1 MLSSVERPIG
11 GKLAA
16 HLRATML
23 GTVGE
28 HIVFSH
34 GFGTDQAAWSQ
45 IAPPLSLGARCVLF
59 DLPGASPVLPVSFD
73 ERRYRSIAGY
83 ADDLLNLLDELEIS
97 RCTYVGHSVSG
108 MVGVL
113 AAIEAPE
120 RFSKLVL
127 LNASPRYINCPGY
140 VGGFETGEIDA
151 LLEAMSSNY
160 QAWVAGFSSLVMPA
174 GLPSAL
180 ADFSAGLPSMRPD
193 VSTRIARMI
202 FQGDT
207 RHILPQLKVPT
218 LLLQS
223 REDVAVPP
231 EVAAY
236 LLAKIPAAELKWIDA
251 AGHLPHMSA
260 PDQVLEVLRGHLY

>member
-1 MLSSVERPIG
+1 MLSSPEGPVG
-11 GKLAA
+11 GKLAV
-16 HLRATML
+16 RFNVTML

-28 HIVFSH
+28 HIIFSH
-34 GFGTDQAAWSQ
+34 GFGTNQAAWSQ
-45 IAPPLSLGARCVLF
+45 IAPPLSIDARCVLF
-59 DLPGASPVLPVSFD
+59 DLPGASPLLPVSFD

-120 RFSKLVL
+120 RFTKLVL

-140 VGGFETGEIDA
+140 VGGFESHEIEA

-180 ADFSAGLPSMRPD
+180 ADFSAGLLSMRPD
-193 VSTRIARMI
+193 VSARIARMI
-202 FQGDT
+202 FEGDT
-207 RHILPQLKVPT
+207 RHILPQLEVPT

-231 EVAAY
+231 EVGAY
-236 LLAKIPAAELKWIDA
+236 LLATIPSAELRWIEA
-251 AGHLPHMSA
+251 VGHLPHMSA
-260 PDQVLEVLRGHLY
+260 PDQVLEVLRGHL

>member
-1 MLSSVERPIG
+1 
-11 GKLAA
+11 
-16 HLRATML
+16 ML
-23 GTVGE
+23 GTTGE

-34 GFGTDQAAWSQ
+34 GFGTDQTAWSK
-45 IAPPLSLGARCVLF
+45 IAGPLSVGARCVLF
-59 DLPGASPVLPVSFD
+59 DLPGASPHLPVNFD

-108 MVGVL
+108 MVGAL

-120 RFSKLVL
+120 RFSRLVL

-140 VGGFETGEIDA
+140 IGGFESYEIEA

-160 QAWVAGFSSLVMPA
+160 QAWVAGFSSLVIPA

-180 ADFSAGLPSMRPD
+180 ADFAAGLLLMRPD
-193 VSTRIARMI
+193 VSARIARMI
-202 FQGDT
+202 FEGDT
-207 RHILPQLKVPT
+207 RHILPHLRVPT

-223 REDVAVPP
+223 REDVAVPA

-236 LLAKIPAAELKWIDA
+236 LLATIPTAELNWIEA
-251 AGHLPHMSA
+251 VGHLPHMSA
-260 PDQVLEVLRGHLY
+260 PDQVLEVLRERLN

>member
-1 MLSSVERPIG
+1 VGTVERPIG
-11 GKLAA
+11 GNLAA
-16 HLRATML
+16 RLQATML
-23 GTVGE
+23 GTAGE

-34 GFGTDQAAWSQ
+34 GFGTDQTAWGKIAA
-45 IAPPLSLGARCVLF
+45 PLSTGARCVLF
-59 DLPGASPVLPVSFD
+59 DLPGASPLMPADFD

-83 ADDLLNLLDELEIS
+83 ADDLLDLLDELEIT
-97 RCTYVGHSVSG
+97 RCTYVGHSVSA

-113 AAIEAPE
+113 ASIEAPG

-140 VGGFETGEIDA
+140 VGGFEPQQIEG

-180 ADFSAGLPSMRPD
+180 VDFSAGLLSMRPD
-193 VSTRIARMI
+193 VSARIARMI
-202 FQGDT
+202 FEGDI
-207 RHILPQLKVPT
+207 RHVLPQVKVPT

-223 REDVAVPP
+223 REDVAVPA
-231 EVAAY
+231 EVATY
-236 LLAKIPAAELKWIDA
+236 LLSTIAGAELQWIEA
-251 AGHLPHMSA
+251 VGHLPHMSA
-260 PDQVLEVLRGHLY
+260 PDRVLEVLRERLH

>member
-1 MLSSVERPIG
+1 
-11 GKLAA
+11 
-16 HLRATML
+16 
-23 GTVGE
+23 
-28 HIVFSH
+28 
-34 GFGTDQAAWSQ
+34 
-45 IAPPLSLGARCVLF
+45 
-59 DLPGASPVLPVSFD
+59 
-73 ERRYRSIAGY
+73 
-83 ADDLLNLLDELEIS
+83 
-97 RCTYVGHSVSG
+97 
-108 MVGVL
+108 
-113 AAIEAPE
+113 
-120 RFSKLVL
+120 
-127 LNASPRYINCPGY
+127 
-140 VGGFETGEIDA
+140 
-151 LLEAMSSNY
+151 
-160 QAWVAGFSSLVMPA
+160 
-174 GLPSAL
+174 
-180 ADFSAGLPSMRPD
+180 MRPD